1 MNIDLIYCCFPNK
14 KSARICAKLIIEKKL
29 SNCCNLSKSSSI
41 YFDNNKINTSQE
53 IKLIIK
59 SKQENSE
66 LIEKLIE
73 KYHPYK
79 TAVIITIPAKI
90 NQKALNWLNS

>member
-14 KSARICAKLIIEKKL
+14 KSAHICAKLIIEKRL
-29 SNCCNLSKSSSI
+29 SNCCNISKSNSI
-41 YFDNNKINTSQE
+41 YFSENKINNSQE

-59 SKQENSE
+59 SKKENSE

-73 KYHPYK
+73 KHHPYK
-79 TAVIITIPAKI
+79 TPVIITITAQI
-90 NQKALNWLNS
+90 NLKALDWLNS